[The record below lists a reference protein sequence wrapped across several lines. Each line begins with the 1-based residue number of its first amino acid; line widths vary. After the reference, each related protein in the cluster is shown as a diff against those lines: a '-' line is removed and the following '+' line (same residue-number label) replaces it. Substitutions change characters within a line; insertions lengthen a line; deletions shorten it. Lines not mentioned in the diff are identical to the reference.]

1 MIVLFIF
8 NYLVRLFLILIGIFT
23 NPAGFFTDLLWCA
36 PEIIKQAEVASQ
48 KADVYSFGIILYE
61 VIGKEGPFGKNY
73 SYSDEELQGNHG
85 LIFIYLKRF
94 S

>member
-1 MIVLFIF
+1 MTGVQ
-8 NYLVRLFLILIGIFT
+8 T
-23 NPAGFFTDLLWCA
+23 CALL
-36 PEIIKQAEVASQ
+36 IIKQAEVASQ

-85 LIFIYLKRF
+85 LILVCQSKTTKM
-94 S
+94 

>member
-1 MIVLFIF
+1 M
-8 NYLVRLFLILIGIFT
+8 
-23 NPAGFFTDLLWCA
+23 LWCA

-85 LIFIYLKRF
+85 LILVC
-94 S
+94 